1 MSTRWRDDQLAW
13 EQAVN
18 ERYLDQ
24 DEAKAKEAGRA
35 NDDAQTAPANAYWL
49 DHAPKRRRRR
59 SRTLPLVGRVS
70 LTTDVDGLG
79 RSFYIGSGFM
89 TLEDDTRVVN
99 LAAPV
104 AQLFFLG
111 RAAQAHRPE
120 AVNPQ
125 DLAASRAFTSHGDTL
140 VDFEDEYQPGVER
153 DSAFPSP
160 NALAITAPPGSM
172 PTRPTGPSK
181 QHKPK
186 RRRSFGSR
194 RSGRDHLPE
203 SEVRSAADSETGATE
218 PPRSPL
224 PPTPPSSGAATTESG
239 VPDTGDQRGPDLE
252 QAEARAGRPRAER
265 LLMDAIR
272 APKTGELASV
282 LSTLQPEQYQLVTW
296 PAEQNLVVQGH
307 PGTGKT
313 IVAAH
318 RAAYLVLPRDERDSI
333 PRLQRV
339 ALVGPSDL
347 WRSHMGPA
355 VSRLVDAGVELLSLE
370 SQIRAWAGG
379 LTHDLFPSRERVL
392 HSRWGVG
399 RVIDLAF
406 AAQRRRLHGLVP
418 DERVPVLVNSL
429 VQDSDIHR
437 RFAPKEGRDLSEWL
451 LDAGSFEAARSDPA
465 YMLLLAAAGV
475 AAGVGRHSSHQHIV
489 VDEAQDIRPLEW
501 WMLSRMFRAGT
512 EARWSL
518 FGDMNQRRS
527 DVTWQSW
534 STLADR
540 LELAP
545 SDGPLLEPEIL
556 HAGYRSTLEILDFA
570 GALLPQK
577 ERIHRALRSGAKPT
591 IRQVGPTQLALRAT
605 EQADRLAS
613 RYGQGS
619 VAVIAWDQTTVDEVC
634 EIFRKRGWRREST
647 GGAWR
652 IGVTFR
658 RCPVSVVR
666 PAQARG
672 LEFDAV
678 IVVEPAAFEPVDDHH
693 GELYT
698 SLTRANQELVIVHS
712 KAMPTQL
719 RGRGNRVRS

>member
-1 MSTRWRDDQLAW
+1 MSTTWRDDQLAW

-18 ERYLDQ
+18 ERYLDR
-24 DEAKAKEAGRA
+24 DEAKAKEAGGA
-35 NDDAQTAPANAYWL
+35 NDDIYAAPASAYWV
-49 DHAPKRRRRR
+49 DRAPKRRRRR
-59 SRTLPLVGRVS
+59 SRARPLVGRVL

-111 RAAQAHRPE
+111 RAAQAHSLE

-125 DLAASRAFTSHGDTL
+125 DMAASRTFTSHGDTL

-160 NALAITAPPGSM
+160 NAVVITAPPGAMS
-172 PTRPTGPSK
+172 TRPTGPSK

-186 RRRSFGSR
+186 RRRSFGDR
-194 RSGRDHLPE
+194 RTGRDRLSE
-203 SEVRSAADSETGATE
+203 VEVRSAADSDTGATE
-218 PPRSPL
+218 PPRSP
-224 PPTPPSSGAATTESG
+224 TPPSAGTATTASG
-239 VPDTGDQRGPDLE
+239 VPHPGDQRGPDLE
-252 QAEARAGRPRAER
+252 QAEAGAGRPRAER

-296 PAEQNLVVQGH
+296 PSEQNLVVQGH

-318 RAAYLVLPRDERDSI
+318 RAAYLVLPRDERDSS

-347 WRSHMGPA
+347 WRSHMRPA

-379 LTHDLFPSRERVL
+379 LTHDLFLSSEREL
-392 HSRWGVG
+392 HSRWGIG

-406 AAQRRRLHGLVP
+406 AAQRHRLHGLAP
-418 DERVPVLVNSL
+418 DDRMPVLVNSL
-429 VQDSDIHR
+429 VQDSEIHR

-451 LDAGSFEAARSDPA
+451 LDAGSFEAARSDPS
-465 YMLLLAAAGV
+465 YLLLLAAAGV
-475 AAGVGRHSSHQHIV
+475 AAGVGSRSSHQHIV
-489 VDEAQDIRPLEW
+489 VDEAQDIRPIEW
-501 WMLSRMFRAGT
+501 WMLSKMFRAGT
-512 EARWSL
+512 DARWSL

-527 DVTWQSW
+527 GVTWQSW

-545 SDGPLLEPEIL
+545 SDEPLLEPEIL

-577 ERIHRALRSGAKPT
+577 ERVHRALRSGAKPT
-591 IRQVGPTQLALRAT
+591 VRQVGPTQLALRAT

-619 VAVIAWDQTTVDEVC
+619 IAVIAWDQTTVDEVC

-678 IVVEPAAFEPVDDHH
+678 VIVEPAAFEPVDGRH